1 MRILPLQEI
10 RWWNA
15 TAPADAK
22 IISIRSIA
30 SGVPIIKVLSP
41 SPTIQRTATQ
51 RNTTPTQ
58 HL

>member
-10 RWWNA
+10 RWWN
-15 TAPADAK
+15 APADAK